1 MIPKIAVIG
10 GGAGGFFSAL
20 ICAEHFPKAQI
31 TIFEKSNKLLS
42 KVKISGGG
50 RCNLTNS
57 CSDPVLLSK
66 FYPRGSQFLKKAF
79 QRFGTSEIQN
89 WFVSKNIP
97 LKTESDGRVF
107 PVSND
112 SQTIIDCFLKE
123 AKKHQIQILKNIS
136 IQKIQALENKTFN
149 LISQKKAIFEADKII
164 VATGGSPKLRGLQWL
179 IDLGHRIEPP
189 VPSLFTFE
197 VSNNLITNLSGI
209 SAPNVS
215 VKISGTKLQQ
225 SGALLVTHK
234 GFSGPA
240 ILKLS
245 AFGAREL
252 ALKNYHF
259 ELRVSWLHDQK
270 SNIIYQQLQNNKIEI
285 GSRKIRNRNPFQLPN
300 RIWEFLLQKAQIPIA
315 KKWQELSKKDSNRL
329 AEILTND
336 CYKINRKSTFKNEF
350 VTCGGVSLKDINPK
364 TMESRKVEGIF
375 FVGEIIDIDGVTGG
389 FNFQNAWTTGF
400 IAGSSVLKS

>member
-1 MIPKIAVIG
+1 MTPKIAVIG

-20 ICAEHFPKAQI
+20 ICAEYFPEAQI

-57 CSDPVLLSK
+57 CPDPMLLSK

-79 QRFGTSEIQN
+79 RRFGTLETQD
-89 WFVSKNIP
+89 WFASKNVP

-123 AKKHQIQILKNIS
+123 AQKHQIQILKNTP
-136 IQKIQALENKTFN
+136 IQKIQILENQIFQ
-149 LISQKKAIFEADKII
+149 LISQKNTIFEADKII

-179 IDLGHRIEPP
+179 ADLGHCIEPP

-197 VSNNLITNLSGI
+197 ISNNLITKLSGV
-209 SAPNVS
+209 SVPKVS

-225 SGALLVTHK
+225 SGTILITHK
-234 GFSGPA
+234 GLSGPA

-252 ALKNYHF
+252 ASKKYHF
-259 ELRVSWLHDQK
+259 ELRISWLHDQK
-270 SNIIYQQLQNNKIEI
+270 PNIIHQQLQNSKVEI

-329 AEILTND
+329 VEILTND
-336 CYKINRKSTFKNEF
+336 RYEINRKSTFKNEF
-350 VTCGGVSLKDINPK
+350 VTCGGVSLKDIDSK
-364 TMESRKVEGIF
+364 TMESKKVKGLF
-375 FVGEIIDIDGVTGG
+375 FVGEVLDIDGVTGG

-400 IAGSSVLKS
+400 IAGISILKN